1 MRPASPPRPLR
12 VCHVITRLEL
22 GGAQQNTLHTV
33 AHLDRRRFEASLI
46 AGPGGPLDDDARRM
60 RAVSVTFV
68 PELVRAVSP
77 VRDVRALMKLVRIFK
92 DIAPDIVHTHSSKAG
107 ILGRWAARVAGVPAI
122 VHTIHG
128 YAFHAEQTRVAYW
141 AFRSLETVTGR
152 ITTRIIAVS
161 RANVDTGLRHRLFP
175 AEKTMLVRSGI
186 PLRAFGERGGD
197 GSLRAELRLPPGVPV
212 AGMVACLKPQKAPLD
227 FVAVARRVAD
237 RVPSAH
243 FVLVGDGE
251 LRTAVEAE
259 VDRQRLRGRFHLLG
273 WRRDIPAILAGLNVF
288 VLTSLW
294 EGLPR
299 VIPEA
304 MASGLPVVAT
314 RVDGTP
320 EAVVDRVCGYLVA
333 AHDVETMADRV
344 AFLLEHP
351 GNARVMGER
360 ARGRVGEF
368 DIDVMVA
375 RQQSLYEE
383 LAATAGRTGTAGLT
397 LSASS
402 S

>member
-1 MRPASPPRPLR
+1 MRGARSGPRVR

-33 AHLDRRRFEASLI
+33 AHLDRCRFEPSLI
-46 AGPGGPLDDDARRM
+46 AGPGGPLDEDARRIPD
-60 RAVSVTFV
+60 ASVTFL

-77 VRDVRALMKLVRIFK
+77 ARDARALVKLVRIFK

-107 ILGRWAARVAGVPAI
+107 ILGRWAARIAGVPAI

-128 YAFHAEQTRVAYW
+128 YGFHAEQTRLAYW

-152 ITTRIIAVS
+152 ITTRIVAVS
-161 RANVDTGLRHRLFP
+161 RANVETGLRYGLFP
-175 AEKTMLVRSGI
+175 EKKTKLVRSGI
-186 PLRAFGERGGD
+186 PLRAFGEHVGGA
-197 GSLRAELRLPPGVPV
+197 SLRAELRLPPGAPV
-212 AGMVACLKPQKAPLD
+212 AGMVACLKAQKAPAD

-237 RVPSAH
+237 RVSTAH

-251 LRTAVEAE
+251 LRNAVEAE
-259 VDRQRLRGRFHLLG
+259 VDRQRLRDRFHLLG
-273 WRRDIPAILAGLNVF
+273 WRRDIPTILAGLNVF

-320 EAVVDRVCGYLVA
+320 EAVADGVSGYLVP

-351 GNARVMGER
+351 GEARVMGER
-360 ARGRVGEF
+360 AKSRVGEF

-375 RQQSLYEE
+375 RQESLYEE
-383 LAATAGRTGTAGLT
+383 LAATTGRTGTAGLT

>member
-1 MRPASPPRPLR
+1 VKIR

-33 AHLDRRRFEASLI
+33 AHLDRRRFEPSLI
-46 AGPGGPLDDDARRM
+46 TGPGGPLDDDARRI
-60 RAVSVTFV
+60 ADVSVSFV

-77 VRDVRALMKLVRIFK
+77 ARDARALVKLVRIFK
-92 DIAPDIVHTHSSKAG
+92 HIAPDIVHTHSSKAG
-107 ILGRWAARVAGVPAI
+107 ILGRWAARLAGVPAI

-128 YAFHAEQTRVAYW
+128 HGFHTEQARVPYW
-141 AFRSLETVTGR
+141 IFRGLETVTGR
-152 ITTRIIAVS
+152 ITTRIIVVS
-161 RANVDTGLRHRLFP
+161 RANLETGLRDGLFR
-175 AEKTMLVRSGI
+175 EEQTVLVRSGI
-186 PLRAFGERGGD
+186 PLRAFGEDVGG
-197 GSLRAELRLPPGVPV
+197 GSLRAELGLPPGAPV
-212 AGMVACLKPQKAPLD
+212 AGMVACLKAQKAPVD

-237 RVPSAH
+237 RISSAH

-251 LRTAVEAE
+251 LRNAVEAE
-259 VDRQRLRGRFHLLG
+259 VDRQLLRGRFHLLG

-320 EAVVDRVCGYLVA
+320 EAVADGVSGYLVP

-344 AFLLEHP
+344 AFILEHP
-351 GNARVMGER
+351 GEARVMGGR
-360 ARGRVGEF
+360 AKSRVGEF
-368 DIDVMVA
+368 DIDVMVR
-375 RQQSLYEE
+375 RQENLYEE
-383 LAATAGRTGTAGLT
+383 LALTTGRTGTAGLT